1 MIIYDYNT
9 YRFTI
14 LKFSRNIVCYMI
26 SIIGSGRVG
35 SATAF
40 LIASNSV
47 DDVQLVNRHK
57 EKAMGQALDI
67 SNAIPQTS
75 QYSIVAT
82 DYSELKNSDVIVIS
96 ASTGTYTANR
106 TELLSDQVQM
116 IKDIAKQI
124 KQYAKNSNVLIISN
138 PVDVLTYFFQK
149 ESGFP
154 RERVL
159 GVASSL
165 DSSRFR
171 YLMAK
176 ELNTNQSE
184 IENALV
190 LGEHGDSM
198 VPVYSL
204 AKWKEKP
211 ILEIFNETQIHKIK
225 GDLIFYWK
233 ILREYKGPSIFGI
246 AKNSFDVIK
255 ALIQNKEISIP
266 ISILL
271 NGEYGIS
278 DVSLGIP
285 AKISINNTDIQEIHL
300 MDSELDSLHKSAQT
314 IKAYIKS
321 V

>member
-1 MIIYDYNT
+1 
-9 YRFTI
+9 
-14 LKFSRNIVCYMI
+14 MI

-35 SATAF
+35 SAIAF
-40 LIASNSV
+40 LIASNSI
-47 DDVQLVNRHK
+47 DNIQLVNRHK
-57 EKAMGQALDI
+57 EKALGQALDI

-75 QYSIVAT
+75 KFTIVAT
-82 DYSELKNSDVIVIS
+82 DYSEIKNSDIIVIS

-124 KQYAKNSNVLIISN
+124 KQHAKNSKVLIISN
-138 PVDVLTYFFQK
+138 PVDVLTYYFQK
-149 ESGFP
+149 ESGFT

-171 YLMAK
+171 YLLAR

-184 IENALV
+184 IDNALV

-198 VPVYSL
+198 VPIYSF
-204 AKWKEKP
+204 AKWKGKP
-211 ILEIFNETQIHKIK
+211 VLDIFDEEQIHKIK

-246 AKNSFDVIK
+246 AKNSFDIIK
-255 ALIQNKEISIP
+255 ALIQNNEISVP
-266 ISILL
+266 VSILL

-278 DVSLGIP
+278 DVSLGVPTIIT
-285 AKISINNTDIQEIHL
+285 KNSTDIQELSL

-314 IKAYIKS
+314 IKEYITS
-321 V
+321 A